1 MSRLAKRPK
10 RRNMLRRSIV
20 AALVLAC
27 GSEARAQTFTWDAGA
42 GNADGRWSTPAN
54 WAGDGVPASRATLVL
69 PQTRGAAQSAHND
82 FSGLLIHGPTL
93 DGHWQVARHPLPRR
107 G

>member
-1 MSRLAKRPK
+1 MFRPAKRAK
-10 RRNMLRRSIV
+10 RRNMLRQSIV

-54 WAGDGVPASRATLVL
+54 WAGDVVPPS
-69 PQTRGAAQSAHND
+69 GAALVFPQISGALQSVQND
-82 FSGLLIHGPTL
+82 FSGFLIHEIGRASCRER
-93 DGHWQVARHPLPRR
+93 D
-107 G
+107 